1 LAKNIYI
8 QLIISNFQ
16 LKKMLVRIL
25 VLFIF
30 MGFISPGFA
39 QQKEILIYHAIQT
52 DKKGKIIP
60 WYDENP
66 GKAYNHIINMVWN
79 FWDTMR
85 HDMNGLPYYMNH
97 QVWNPDFNDPR
108 GIGGDQFAMALSSWR
123 LYYPY
128 TGNERVKAN
137 MYFIADYYLTHSLS
151 ADGTKWPNLPFPYN
165 TYIYSGWY
173 DGDMKS
179 GRDILQPDKAG
190 SFGLELVHLYKI
202 AENKLYLDAAVKI
215 ANTLSSHIKE
225 GNINYSPLPFKV
237 NPYTGATELL
247 RYHDFTGTWIDTA
260 GYTTN
265 WAPTMQLFLDLIA
278 LRKGDTVA
286 YQSGFD
292 HLLSWMK
299 SFAMKENKWGP
310 FFEDVDWW
318 SETQINAMTFA
329 RFIMEHREYFPDWKN
344 DVQKIIAWV
353 HHNFANDQW
362 KKYGVIVTNEQTI
375 YPVPANSHS
384 SRQAAD
390 ELLYVSL
397 TGDSSMYENAVRE
410 LNWATYMVGFDGRN
424 RFPTDEPWLTDG
436 YGDYV
441 RHYLRAMDA
450 IPVLTAPNEDHII
463 SSTSVI
469 QEADYAGH
477 LAKPV
482 YLRFENTDSNKVE
495 LFYRT
500 FDTVG
505 VEKIKLKKRPS
516 AVLVEYKPLPENK
529 SGEGFEWKPMNG
541 GGLLTIRRM
550 NGRKVLVMK

>member
-1 LAKNIYI
+1 
-8 QLIISNFQ
+8 
-16 LKKMLVRIL
+16 MLTR
-25 VLFIF
+25 IF
-30 MGFISPGFA
+30 MTCIFTLYISAGFA
-39 QQKEILIYHAIQT
+39 QQNEILIYHPIKT
-52 DKKGKIIP
+52 DKKGKIIS

-66 GKAYNHIINMVWN
+66 GKSYDHIINIVWN

-85 HDMNGLPYYMNH
+85 HDMNALPYYMNH

-128 TGNERVKAN
+128 SGNEKVKAN
-137 MYFIADYYLTHSLS
+137 MYFIADYYLTHGLS
-151 ADGTKWPNLPFPYN
+151 PEGAKWPDLPFPYN
-165 TYIYSGWY
+165 TYIYSGLY

-202 AENKLYLDAAVKI
+202 SENKLYLNAAIKI
-215 ANTLSSHIKE
+215 ANTLASHVKE

-265 WAPTMQLFLDLIA
+265 WAPTLQLFLDLIA
-278 LRKGDTVA
+278 MQNGNTSA

-292 HLLSWMK
+292 NLLNWMK
-299 SFAMKENKWGP
+299 YFAMKENKWGP

-329 RFIMEHREYFPDWKN
+329 RFIMEHREYFPDWKK

-353 HHNFANDQW
+353 HKNFANDKW
-362 KKYGVIVTNEQTI
+362 EKYGVVVTNEQTV

-397 TGDSSMYENAVRE
+397 SGDSSMYENAVRE
-410 LNWATYMVGFDGRN
+410 LNWATYMVDFDGRN
-424 RFPTDEPWLTDG
+424 RFPEDEPWLTDG

-450 IPVLTAPNEDHII
+450 IPPLAPPNEDHII

-469 QEADYAGH
+469 QQADYAGH
-477 LAKPV
+477 LKKFI
-482 YLRFENTDSNKVE
+482 YLNFENTDSSKVE
-495 LFYRT
+495 LFYRS
-500 FDTVG
+500 FDTTG
-505 VEKIKLKKRPS
+505 IEKIKLKAKPS
-516 AVLVEYKPLPENK
+516 AVMLEYKQLKENK
-529 SGEGFEWKPMNG
+529 TGEGFEWKTFND
-541 GGLLTIRRM
+541 GGLLIVRRM
-550 NGRKVLVMK
+550 TGRKVLVIK

>member
-1 LAKNIYI
+1 
-8 QLIISNFQ
+8 
-16 LKKMLVRIL
+16 MLVRIL
-25 VLFIF
+25 LLFIF
-30 MGFISPGFA
+30 IGVIRSGFA
-39 QQKEILIYHAIQT
+39 QQKEILIYHPIQT
-52 DKKGKIIP
+52 DKSGRIIP
-60 WYDENP
+60 WYDENR
-66 GKAYNHIINMVWN
+66 GKAYNHIINIVWN

-85 HDMNGLPYYMNH
+85 RDMNGLPYYMNH
-97 QVWNPDFNDPR
+97 QVWNPEFNDPR
-108 GIGGDQFAMALSSWR
+108 GIGGDQFAMAISSWR
-123 LYYPY
+123 LYYAY

-137 MYFIADYYLTHSLS
+137 MYFIADYYLMHGLS
-151 ADGTKWPNLPFPYN
+151 AASANWANLPFPYN
-165 TYIYSGWY
+165 TSIYSGIY

-179 GRDILQPDKAG
+179 GKDILQPDKAG

-202 AENKLYLDAAVKI
+202 GENKQYLEAAVKI
-215 ANTLSSHIKE
+215 ANTLSSHIKQ

-265 WAPTMQLFLDLIA
+265 WAPTLQLFLDLIA
-278 LRKGDTVA
+278 LHKGDSNA
-286 YQSGFD
+286 YKSGFD
-292 HLLSWMK
+292 ILLNWMR
-299 SFAMKENKWGP
+299 SFAMKQNKWGP

-353 HHNFANDQW
+353 HEHFANDQW
-362 KKYGVIVTNEQTI
+362 KKFGVIVTNEQTI
-375 YPVPANSHS
+375 YQTPANSHS
-384 SRQAAD
+384 ARQAAD

-397 TGDSSMYENAVRE
+397 TNDSSMYENAERE
-410 LNWATYMVGFDGRN
+410 LDWATYMVDFDGKN
-424 RFPTDEPWLTDG
+424 KFPTDEPWLTDG

-450 IPVLTAPNEDHII
+450 SPGLTPPSEDHII

-482 YLRFENTDSNKVE
+482 YLRFENTDSNKVR
-495 LFYRT
+495 LFYRC
-500 FDTVG
+500 FDTAG
-505 VEKIKLKKRPS
+505 TEKIKLKKKPS
-516 AVLVEYKPLPENK
+516 SVLHEYKLLEENK
-529 SGEGFEWKPMNG
+529 TKEGYEWKPMDG
-541 GGLLTIRRM
+541 GGLLVIRRM
-550 NGRKVLVMK
+550 NGKKVLVMK

>member
-1 LAKNIYI
+1 MFVRVFAILLSLNLALAAI
-8 QLIISNFQ
+8 
-16 LKKMLVRIL
+16 
-25 VLFIF
+25 
-30 MGFISPGFA
+30 A
-39 QQKEILIYHAIQT
+39 QEPEILIYHPIQT
-52 DKKGKIIP
+52 DKAGKIIS
-60 WYDENP
+60 WYDQDP
-66 GKAYNHIINMVWN
+66 GTAYGHVLGLVWN

-108 GIGGDQFAMALSSWR
+108 GIGGDQFSMALSSWR
-123 LYYPY
+123 LYYAF
-128 TGNERVKAN
+128 TGNERLKAN

-151 ADGTKWPNLPFPYN
+151 PADARWPDLPFPYN
-165 TYIYSGWY
+165 TFIYSGIY

-179 GRDILQPDKAG
+179 GKDILQPDKAG

-202 AENKLYLDAAVKI
+202 SEKKLYLSAAVKI
-215 ANTLSSHIKE
+215 ANTLAAHIQD

-237 NPYTGATELL
+237 NPFTGVTELL
-247 RYHDFTGTWIDTA
+247 RYHDFNGTWIDSA

-265 WAPTMQLFLDLIA
+265 WAPTMQLFLDLNTLKIGNTA
-278 LRKGDTVA
+278 A

-292 HLLSWMK
+292 HLLTWMK
-299 SFAMKENKWGP
+299 NYAMKENKWGP

-329 RFIMEHREYFPDWKN
+329 RFIMEHRNYFPQWQS
-344 DVQKIIAWV
+344 DVQKIIGWV
-353 HHNFANDQW
+353 HKNFNNESW
-362 KKYGVIVTNEQTI
+362 KKYGVTVTNEQTI
-375 YPVPANSHS
+375 YPTPANSHS

-390 ELLYVSL
+390 ELLYESL
-397 TGDSSMYENAVRE
+397 TGDTAMYENAIME

-441 RHYLRAMDA
+441 RHFLRAMDA
-450 IPVLTAPNEDHII
+450 FPVLTPPGEDHII

-482 YLRFENTDSNKVE
+482 YLRFENIDSNKVE
-495 LFYRT
+495 IFYRC
-500 FDTVG
+500 FDSTG
-505 VEKIKLKKRPS
+505 TEKIKLKKKPS
-516 AVLVEYKPLPENK
+516 AVLLEYKPLTENK
-529 SGEGFEWKPMNG
+529 NAPGYSWTAMKG
-541 GGLLTIRRM
+541 GGLLVVRRES
-550 NGRKVLVMK
+550 GRGVLILK